1 MNGPLVDDGL
11 DQGRHATRE
20 QVEYLVMTIED
31 AAGHGC
37 GVALRGL
44 VAKEETYANGLPPDG

>member
-1 MNGPLVDDGL
+1 MNGPLVDNGL
-11 DQGRHATRE
+11 DQGRHAMRE
-20 QVEYLVMTIED
+20 QVEHLVMTIED

-44 VAKEETYANGLPPDG
+44 LAKEEAYANGLPPDG